1 MPSPEGFSCKWN
13 QLISALYVAQS
24 FHKFAPSEP
33 GAEQGTHVTTAIE
46 ARGPA
51 SVHTTQRR
59 VASCITCFRAR
70 KNPHVYSSSSN
81 GNDKEAQRDSL
92 RPLVDKLRCA

>member
-1 MPSPEGFSCKWN
+1 M
-13 QLISALYVAQS
+13 
-24 FHKFAPSEP
+24 
-33 GAEQGTHVTTAIE
+33 
-46 ARGPA
+46 
-51 SVHTTQRR
+51 HTTQRR